1 MVAHWR
7 LSRENMMSKRAGQRG
22 FFSSCVCCE
31 PVPTFAGPALNRRN
45 LLSGGAA
52 AAALGFAALPACAQA
67 PAAPAATASAVTKPR
82 RIDVHHHIV
91 PPVHA
96 QALARHKSTNPV
108 KWTVDMS
115 LADMDKAG
123 VDTAVVSVLN
133 PGVWFGQKDEEAR
146 RLARECNEYAAD
158 LERDHK
164 GRFRSFAVIPLPDTE
179 GSLREIEYALDVLK
193 AEGIALWTSYSGMYL
208 GDPAFLPVFEELN
221 RRKAVVYTH
230 PGVPDCCANLVK
242 GLPVSTLEYSHDTTR
257 TIASVV
263 FGEGQTAFRC
273 PDVQFIWSHSGG
285 TLPFL
290 TSRFVELVK
299 NRKDKFPDGPLPI
312 FRKFYYEV
320 AQGNTL
326 GQLAALMQMVPVS
339 QVMLGSDYPFRE
351 GIEAIEGLTNYKF
364 NAADMRAIESE
375 NAIRV
380 MPRLRA

>member
-1 MVAHWR
+1 
-7 LSRENMMSKRAGQRG
+7 MMIRQAGPRG
-22 FFSSCVCCE
+22 SFSQCGCCA
-31 PVPTFAGPALNRRN
+31 PAAAFAGPPVSRRN
-45 LLSGGAA
+45 FLTGVAA
-52 AAALGFAALPACAQA
+52 ASVWGVAAAPALAQA
-67 PAAPAATASAVTKPR
+67 PAVPGPVAPAIVKPR

-96 QALARHKSTNPV
+96 AALASHKSTNPTR
-108 KWTVDMS
+108 WTVEMS

-146 RLARECNEYAAD
+146 RLARACNEYAAD

-179 GSLREIEYALDVLK
+179 GSLREIGYALDVLK
-193 AEGIALWTSYSGMYL
+193 AEGIALWTSYSEKYL

-242 GLPVSTLEYSHDTTR
+242 GVPVSTLEYAHDTTR
-257 TIASVV
+257 TIASLV
-263 FGEGQTAFRC
+263 FGEGQTALKC

-290 TSRFVELVK
+290 TSRFVELA
-299 NRKDKFPDGPLPI
+299 NRPRDKERFPDGPLPI

-320 AQGNTL
+320 AQGNTP

-339 QVMLGSDYPFRE
+339 QVMLGSDYPFRAGVDAVE
-351 GIEAIEGLTNYKF
+351 GIANYKF
-364 NAADMRAIESE
+364 NPTDLKAIESE
-375 NAIRV
+375 NAIRI
-380 MPRLRA
+380 MPRLRT

>member
-1 MVAHWR
+1 MTR
-7 LSRENMMSKRAGQRG
+7 QAGRRG
-22 FFSSCVCCE
+22 FFSQCVCCE
-31 PVPTFAGPALNRRN
+31 PVAAFASPVSRRN
-45 LLSGGAA
+45 FLSGSAAMTALGAA
-52 AAALGFAALPACAQA
+52 GAGMVAATASAQA
-67 PAAPAATASAVTKPR
+67 PAAPSAATKPR

-96 QALARHKSTNPV
+96 QALASHKSTNPV
-108 KWTVDMS
+108 KWTVEMS
-115 LADMDKAG
+115 LADMEKAG

-146 RLARECNEYAAD
+146 RLARACNEYAAN

-193 AEGIALWTSYSGMYL
+193 AEGIALWTSYSDKYL

-242 GLPVSTLEYSHDTTR
+242 GVPVSTLEYAHDTTR
-257 TIASVV
+257 TIVSLV
-263 FGEGQTAFRC
+263 FGEAQTALKC

-290 TSRFVELVK
+290 TSRFVELA
-299 NRKDKFPDGPLPI
+299 NRPRDKERFPNGPLPI
-312 FRKFYYEV
+312 FRKFFYEV
-320 AQGNTL
+320 AQGNTP

-339 QVMLGSDYPFRE
+339 QVMLGSDYPFRQ
-351 GIEAIEGLTNYKF
+351 GIEAVEGITNYKF
-364 NAADMRAIESE
+364 SAADLKAIESE

>member
-1 MVAHWR
+1 MG
-7 LSRENMMSKRAGQRG
+7 RAGRRG
-22 FFSSCVCCE
+22 FFSQCVCCE
-31 PVPTFAGPALNRRN
+31 PAGAFAGPPVSRRN
-45 LLSGGAA
+45 FLSGSAA
-52 AAALGFAALPACAQA
+52 TALGFAGATIAAPPGSAQA
-67 PAAPAATASAVTKPR
+67 PAASAVAAAAKPR

-96 QALARHKSTNPV
+96 QALAAHKSTSPV

-146 RLARECNEYAAD
+146 RLARACNEYAAN

-230 PGVPDCCANLVK
+230 PTVPDCCAGLVK
-242 GLPVSTLEYSHDTTR
+242 GLPVSTLEYAHDTTR

-263 FGEGQTAFRC
+263 FGEGQTAFKC

-299 NRKDKFPDGPLPI
+299 RQKDKFPDGPLPI

-326 GQLAALMQMVPVS
+326 GQLAALMQMVPIS

-351 GIEAIEGLTNYKF
+351 GIEAIEGLDNYKF
-364 NAADMRAIESE
+364 SPADLKAIWSE

-380 MPRLRA
+380 MPRLRV